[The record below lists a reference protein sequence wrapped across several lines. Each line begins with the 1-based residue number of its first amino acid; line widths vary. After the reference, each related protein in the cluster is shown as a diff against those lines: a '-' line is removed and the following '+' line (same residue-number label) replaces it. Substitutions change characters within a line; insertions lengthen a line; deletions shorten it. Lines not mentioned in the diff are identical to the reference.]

1 MGGFA
6 LCSADVFC
14 AEENEGDFA
23 LEGVFVFVFIL

>member
-6 LCSADVFC
+6 VCPAEILC
-14 AEENEGDFA
+14 AEENEGNFA